1 MELLTIYASGWLIAT
16 VITLFKLWKSDLLN
30 NEKGMKPSEEKFLKI
45 LFSILLGL
53 MSWFLVAIYVL
64 MWIYQRE
71 ELKDHSNITN
81 IDDIWKH
88 KN

>member
-1 MELLTIYASGWLIAT
+1 MEIVIIYATGWLIAT
-16 VITLFKLWKSDLLN
+16 VITIFKLWKSDLLN
-30 NEKGMKPSEEKFLKI
+30 NEKGVKPSEEKFLKI

-53 MSWFLVAIYVL
+53 MSWFLVAVYTL

-81 IDDIWKH
+81 IDDLWKH

>member
-1 MELLTIYASGWLIAT
+1 MEIVIIYATGWLIAT
-16 VITLFKLWKSDLLN
+16 VITIFKLWKSDLLN
-30 NEKGMKPSEEKFLKI
+30 NEKGIKPSEEKFLKI

-53 MSWFLVAIYVL
+53 MSWFLVAVYTL

-81 IDDIWKH
+81 IDDLWKH

>member
-64 MWIYQRE
+64 MWIYKRE
-71 ELKDHSNITN
+71 ELEDHSNIT
-81 IDDIWKH
+81 DIWNH

>member
-1 MELLTIYASGWLIAT
+1 MEIVIIYATGWLIAT
-16 VITLFKLWKSDLLN
+16 VITIFKLWKSDLLN
-30 NEKGMKPSEEKFLKI
+30 NEKGVKPSEEKFLKI

-53 MSWFLVAIYVL
+53 MSWFLVAVYTL

-71 ELKDHSNITN
+71 ELKDHSNIT
-81 IDDIWKH
+81 DINDLWKH

>member
-1 MELLTIYASGWLIAT
+1 MEIAIIYAAGWLIAT
-16 VITLFKLWKSDLLN
+16 IITACKLWKSDLLQS
-30 NEKGMKPSEEKFLKI
+30 EKEMKAFEEKSLKI
-45 LFSILLGL
+45 LFSALMGLL
-53 MSWFLVAIYVL
+53 SWFLVAVYTL

-71 ELKDHSNITN
+71 ELKDRSNITN

>member
-1 MELLTIYASGWLIAT
+1 MEIAIIYATGWLIAT
-16 VITLFKLWKSDLLN
+16 VITMFKLWKSGLLQS
-30 NEKGMKPSEEKFLKI
+30 EKEMKPFEEKSLKI
-45 LFSILLGL
+45 LFSALIGLL
-53 MSWFLVAIYVL
+53 SWFLVAVYTL

-81 IDDIWKH
+81 IDDLWKH